1 MHFLLEKRV
10 APFSRGHFPVFR
22 AELIAAHRDD
32 GMFGD
37 KFSTEYAVDVTQRPE
52 KVKTILKE

>member
-10 APFSRGHFPVFR
+10 APFSRGHFPVVM
-22 AELIAAHRDD
+22 AELIAARRDD

-37 KFSTEYAVDVTQRPE
+37 KFSMEYAVDVT
-52 KVKTILKE
+52 

>member
-10 APFSRGHFPVFR
+10 APFSRGHFPVVR

-37 KFSTEYAVDVTQRPE
+37 KFSTEYAVDVS
-52 KVKTILKE
+52 